1 MSDVEDISFVFGT
14 FLCSVEQQ
22 DSREFGKEK
31 NGAIILPF
39 GEGLQSFAKIN
50 VHKPLSVDYELF
62 VELAWWS
69 PSGPRLLLQEDKL
82 RLYVGYD
89 FFVCCL
95 DLDGQVLTSTLKLKG
110 CFWEFLPIQPNGA
123 LVCLHEAGAVCLAS
137 DGTILWDVELGD
149 MLTDFSVSKGV
160 LNLQGEEIE
169 IKVDVVTGENRSR

>member
-1 MSDVEDISFVFGT
+1 MSDVEDISFVFGD

-31 NGAIILPF
+31 NGAIVLPY

-69 PSGPRLLLQEDKL
+69 PSGPRILLQQERL

-95 DLDGQVLTSTLKLKG
+95 DLDEQCLSTTLHLDG
-110 CFWEFLPIQPNGA
+110 CFWEFLPLADGR
-123 LVCLHEAGAVCLAS
+123 LVCLHEAGAACLGA
-137 DGTILWDVELGD
+137 DGGLFWDVDLGD
-149 MLTDFSVSKGV
+149 MLTDFSVKKGV
-160 LNLQGEEIE
+160 LHLQGEEILM
-169 IKVDVVTGENRSR
+169 KVDLDSGKSA